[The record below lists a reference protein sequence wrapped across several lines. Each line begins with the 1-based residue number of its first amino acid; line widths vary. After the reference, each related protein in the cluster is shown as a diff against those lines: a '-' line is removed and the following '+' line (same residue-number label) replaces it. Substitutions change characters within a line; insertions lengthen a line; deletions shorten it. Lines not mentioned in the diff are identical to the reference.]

1 MTNLSTL
8 RTLLTSAHTAEALT
22 QLAAWAQTQ
31 SPVWRQA
38 AQLLQASWA
47 NNEQQAN
54 RGLIAYD
61 EAERVRNRITHG
73 ALSLLDEIES
83 GASAPKAVLD
93 GLQKQFLTE
102 QVAAVLQGGNM
113 TNLGGSNI
121 HVQGSRDVVIGSG
134 NTITK
139 KKIAGLARGQFFGL
153 TLGLLVLLVGGYFAF
168 DLLSGNQAAAY
179 ISLQEIQ
186 KELKLR
192 GDLDARV
199 AERLEKNKADIEKW
213 LAEGMAAMKNKDYA
227 SAVQYLEKVADQA
240 PLATV
245 RQNLA
250 FAYEQLGNAE
260 KARENMAEAK
270 KIDPTIQTGKSYAQ
284 LKGKRINL
292 LAPENGRIF
301 VAGSNADME
310 KLIDGSEK
318 SVNHYG
324 NTELIVAFKDERPAS
339 FDKFAILITE
349 TSNFNIGEF
358 EIFAGNESPTGSF
371 RSLGKF
377 TTQNLLLIQKP
388 YQEFSF
394 PKITAKYF
402 KFKILRSHGGSTWY
416 PYGTELQ
423 LWGEL
428 N

>member
-54 RGLIAYD
+54 RGLIAYG

-113 TNLGGSNI
+113 T
-121 HVQGSRDVVIGSG
+121 
-134 NTITK
+134 
-139 KKIAGLARGQFFGL
+139 
-153 TLGLLVLLVGGYFAF
+153 
-168 DLLSGNQAAAY
+168 
-179 ISLQEIQ
+179 
-186 KELKLR
+186 
-192 GDLDARV
+192 
-199 AERLEKNKADIEKW
+199 
-213 LAEGMAAMKNKDYA
+213 
-227 SAVQYLEKVADQA
+227 
-240 PLATV
+240 
-245 RQNLA
+245 
-250 FAYEQLGNAE
+250 
-260 KARENMAEAK
+260 
-270 KIDPTIQTGKSYAQ
+270 
-284 LKGKRINL
+284 
-292 LAPENGRIF
+292 
-301 VAGSNADME
+301 
-310 KLIDGSEK
+310 
-318 SVNHYG
+318 
-324 NTELIVAFKDERPAS
+324 
-339 FDKFAILITE
+339 
-349 TSNFNIGEF
+349 
-358 EIFAGNESPTGSF
+358 
-371 RSLGKF
+371 
-377 TTQNLLLIQKP
+377 TQNLLLIQKP